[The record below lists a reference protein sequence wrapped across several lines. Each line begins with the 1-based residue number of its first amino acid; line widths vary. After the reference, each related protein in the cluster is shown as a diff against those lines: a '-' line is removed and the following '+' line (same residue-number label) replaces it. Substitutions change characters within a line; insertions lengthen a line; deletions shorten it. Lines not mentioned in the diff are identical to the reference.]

1 MKKIWNKVMR
11 HLYDWTMNL
20 ASGPKAV
27 WALCAIAFIE
37 SSFFPIP
44 PDLLLI
50 PLILARRTA
59 AFRIAALTTIS
70 SVLGGAFGYA
80 IGYFLYQSVGIPV
93 LDFYH
98 YTEQFERF
106 CASYNEYGAWI
117 VFGAG
122 LTPFPYKIV
131 TIASGV
137 THLNFIIFMLA
148 SVIARGA
155 RFYFVAWL
163 LWKCGE
169 PMKKWIEKNLG
180 WLSVAFFIL
189 LIGSFFLIKLFNG
202 D

>member
-11 HLYDWTMNL
+11 SLYDWTMNL

-163 LWKCGE
+163 LWKYGE

>member
-163 LWKCGE
+163 LWKYGE

-202 D
+202 G